1 MTGDRMDGE
10 RSFNTYMRGECVV
23 ENGDILRGPPRTV
36 KVSMGD
42 PDAKSF
48 FCCCWPRGPRFTKV
62 AKFFFKPHKEEP
74 SLQKYTSLETV
85 MYMDGMVFREY
96 WTPGKMAVKVSIKQ
110 RRGKKVVLF
119 GRLATFL
126 QEMENR
132 NSEKFVLYVTETSF
146 KIIQKDRPAPGGD
159 DTDAAEKQKNKPLQ
173 ECECAKRG
181 DDENEV
187 KIDYATSLF
196 NSFKKKDKP
205 VNIITA
211 PEIVKL
217 PPVIPMQT
225 KNVRSFN
232 KDAPAAHQQQRSAP
246 RTVRRD
252 KQASMK
258 PKETK
263 KEKQIVQV
271 QEIHEKDIPCET
283 KNNADEKATNKKDKE
298 DTEEQNHTEMKK
310 ESGTMSE
317 VQLVQEIHEKDI
329 PCETK
334 NNADEKATNKKD
346 KEDTEEQ
353 NHTEMKKES
362 GTMSEVQL
370 VHENHDENA
379 ESVVKNPAE
388 EKSAVWEEYDRNES
402 EETEGDT
409 EDVKSVPTKTE
420 KTDEE
425 EKEYT
430 EKQKVTEKEI
440 KPGKISE
447 MQLVQEKDDEY
458 HEGEEANTLEG
469 KETSVSEDYD
479 AHDTGKKEVV
489 VEDVKSTSP
498 EKDNE
503 DKEIKKGQNFEKE
516 AEKQDVIEKVNLPS
530 ITKLLSLT
538 KVIVKNNTRREKIRK
553 AMLLRKKRESVSLGN
568 VKTTSPVEKMTTRKN
583 IGKDQHLKKKVM
595 TCRHKNTAMAN
606 VSSKWRWWKASPP
619 TPVKNMTA
627 RMKVKKELELRK
639 KTFSCSNYRYVRQL
653 KRNNQTSGEKKN
665 RFKKINLK
673 SVRCKIDTHYSLPS
687 DYKPDLDLKVLES
700 QSPPSGPARVKW
712 AREVAALN
720 ARLRSQKQKKGRT
733 SAQSLH
739 HESQAAKHLVTRTE
753 DHPSQ
758 CNRENWK
765 KKVQKQS
772 KLSNYGLRSLS
783 TESLLRNMLVNR
795 NPKLDQKEKFF
806 IL

>member
-1 MTGDRMDGE
+1 MDGG
-10 RSFNTYMRGECVV
+10 RSFSTFMRGECVV

-36 KVSMGD
+36 KVSVGD

-96 WTPGKMAVKVSIKQ
+96 WTPGKTAVKVSIKQ

-146 KIIQKDRPAPGGD
+146 KIIQKDRAASGGD
-159 DTDAAEKQKNKPLQ
+159 ETDAAEKQKNKPLQ
-173 ECECAKRG
+173 ENDKYERAKRG
-181 DDENEV
+181 DDENQV

-205 VNIITA
+205 VNMITT

-225 KNVRSFN
+225 KNVRLFN
-232 KDAPAAHQQQRSAP
+232 KDAPAARQQQRSAP

-258 PKETK
+258 PKETN
-263 KEKQIVQV
+263 KEKHIVQV
-271 QEIHEKDIPCET
+271 QEIHKKDIPCET
-283 KNNADEKATNKKDKE
+283 KNNADEKATNKK
-298 DTEEQNHTEMKK
+298 
-310 ESGTMSE
+310 
-317 VQLVQEIHEKDI
+317 V
-329 PCETK
+329 
-334 NNADEKATNKKD
+334 

-370 VHENHDENA
+370 VHEKHNENA
-379 ESVVKNPAE
+379 ESVQKNPAE
-388 EKSAVWEEYDRNES
+388 EKSAVWEEYDKNES

-409 EDVKSVPTKTE
+409 EDVESVPTKTE

-425 EKEYT
+425 EKEDT
-430 EKQKVTEKEI
+430 EKQKVTEKEM
-440 KPGKISE
+440 KPAKISE

-498 EKDNE
+498 EKDNA
-503 DKEIKKGQNFEKE
+503 DKEIKEGQNFEKE

-538 KVIVKNNTRREKIRK
+538 KVIVKNSTRREKIRK

-639 KTFSCSNYRYVRQL
+639 KTFSCSHYRYVRQL
-653 KRNNQTSGEKKN
+653 KRNNQTSGEKKKRYN
-665 RFKKINLK
+665 KINLK
-673 SVRCKIDTHYSLPS
+673 SVRCKIDTHYSLPT

-700 QSPPSGPARVKW
+700 QPPPSGPARVKW
-712 AREVAALN
+712 AREVAALK

-739 HESQAAKHLVTRTE
+739 HGSQAAKH
-753 DHPSQ
+753 
-758 CNRENWK
+758 
-765 KKVQKQS
+765 
-772 KLSNYGLRSLS
+772 
-783 TESLLRNMLVNR
+783 
-795 NPKLDQKEKFF
+795 
-806 IL
+806 